1 MYSSERVPE
10 ELLPLWNLNPMTP
23 VIEAYRSVLY
33 YKTFPELDTLLSAFV
48 LGVIV
53 LVLGI
58 FVFNR
63 LEKGFAEEF

>member
-1 MYSSERVPE
+1 
-10 ELLPLWNLNPMTP
+10 MTP